1 MFLRCLLVF
10 IALVPHTAFTADEV
24 NIYSYRQPYLIQPLL
39 QAFEQETG
47 IKANLVYAKQGLIER
62 LQREARNSPADLL
75 LTADIGRLL
84 DMKDAGLSQAVQS
97 DVLSKN
103 ISQHF
108 RDTES
113 HWFGLTSRAR
123 IIVASKQR
131 VQDHPASYE
140 DLANAEWQGRIC
152 TRSGKH
158 DYMVALIAAMITHHG
173 PDDARAWLSGVK
185 NNLARKPQGNDR
197 AQVKAIHQGECDIA
211 VINHYYM
218 ALMLSDPEQTEWAN
232 AVNIIFP
239 NQADRGAHMNVSGIA
254 LTNHAPNRDH
264 AIRLME
270 FLSEQTAQ
278 KIYAKENSEYPVN
291 EKVAWS
297 DLLESWGEFK
307 IDQVNLSEVAKHRA
321 DAVKLVDIT
330 GYDN

>member
-1 MFLRCLLVF
+1 MFVRCLFVF
-10 IALVPHTAFTADEV
+10 LALAPLSSFAADEV
-24 NIYSYRQPYLIQPLL
+24 NIYSYRQPYLIKPLL

-84 DMKDAGLSQAVQS
+84 DMKDAGLSQPVQS
-97 DVLSKN
+97 DVLEKN
-103 ISQHF
+103 IPQNF
-108 RDTES
+108 RDAES
-113 HWFGLTSRAR
+113 HWSGLTSRAR

-131 VQDHPASYE
+131 VQDQPASYE
-140 DLANAEWQGRIC
+140 DLANPEWQGRIC

-173 PDDARAWLSGVK
+173 LDDAQTWLNGVK
-185 NNLARKPQGNDR
+185 NSLARKPQGNDR

-218 ALMLSDPEQTEWAN
+218 ALMQSDPEQTEWAN

-254 LTNHAPNRDH
+254 LTKHAPNRDH

-278 KIYAKENSEYPVN
+278 KIYAQENSEYPVN

-297 DLLESWGEFK
+297 DLLESWGQFK

>member
-1 MFLRCLLVF
+1 MFLRSLLLFVMLAPLAVF
-10 IALVPHTAFTADEV
+10 ADEV
-24 NIYSYRQPYLIQPLL
+24 NIYSYRQPYLIKPLL
-39 QAFEQETG
+39 EAFAQETG
-47 IKANLVYAKQGLIER
+47 IETNLVYAKQGLIER

-75 LTADIGRLL
+75 LTSDIGRLL

-97 DVLSKN
+97 DVLN
-103 ISQHF
+103 ENTPQHF

-123 IIVASKQR
+123 IIVASKER
-131 VQDHPASYE
+131 VQEPLTSYE
-140 DLANAEWQGRIC
+140 DLADPQWQGRIC

-158 DYMVALIAAMITHHG
+158 DYMIALIAAMITHHG
-173 PDDARAWLSGVK
+173 TEQAQEWLSGVK
-185 NNLARKPQGNDR
+185 TNLARKPQGNDR
-197 AQVKAIHQGECDIA
+197 AQVKAIHQGECDVAI
-211 VINHYYM
+211 INHYYM

-232 AVNIIFP
+232 AVSIIFP
-239 NQADRGAHMNVSGIA
+239 NQADRGTHMNVSGIA
-254 LTNHAPNRDH
+254 LTKYAPNHDN

-278 KIYAKENSEYPVN
+278 KIYAQENSEYPVN
-291 EKVAWS
+291 QDVAWS
-297 DLLESWGEFK
+297 DLLDSWGQFK
-307 IDQVNLSEVAKHRA
+307 MDEVNLSEVAKHRG